1 MYTSRLHATNGVVT
15 LDFDALSGELLAFV
29 RESNADNLL
38 KNYAT
43 RAHSPLDG
51 MLLGDGAPRRFHTP
65 RYADIRVHPELR
77 PTITIQQEAR
87 EAGVTLHY
95 PALVADGEPI
105 ALGAEVTVSLPEGD

>member
-29 RESNADNLL
+29 RESTADNLL

-51 MLLGDGAPRRFHTP
+51 MLQCDGAPRPNQPPPNAHTRLQPDALRRMP
-65 RYADIRVHPELR
+65 RR
-77 PTITIQQEAR
+77 
-87 EAGVTLHY
+87 
-95 PALVADGEPI
+95 
-105 ALGAEVTVSLPEGD
+105 

>member
-65 RYADIRVHPELR
+65 RYADLRVHPELR
-77 PTITIQQEAR
+77 PTITVRLEAR
-87 EAGVTLHY
+87 EAGVTLH
-95 PALVADGEPI
+95 
-105 ALGAEVTVSLPEGD
+105 